1 MDQVH
6 FFMLIYVAIG
16 LIVGGI
22 IASILIFKNVNAIL
36 GVNIND
42 PEKDQYNLVVLCP
55 LEDLRKK
62 KYLIVQVKQS

>member
-1 MDQVH
+1 MDQIH
-6 FFMLIYVAIG
+6 FFMFISVAIG

-22 IASILIFKNVNAIL
+22 IASILIFKNVDAIL

-42 PEKDQYNLVVLCP
+42 PEKDHYNLVVLCP